1 MEKWDLKF
9 VSIFFSP
16 VFWYLAKQNQSDQSW
31 WDVNI
36 IELLCSSIDHWIW
49 IDSGKKNQIKSKSKI
64 ISKPIFHRF
73 NFIFFF
79 IFSPNFRSCIPSS
92 LKGNIF
98 PERFERVTKQCL
110 HTSINP
116 EWNVCQ
122 RSVLNTIVKCYV
134 QKDLGIWIR
143 LNMAYQ
149 ISKESWTPLFNQIM
163 VSGHFDWSLEFHGSN
178 LSLFLFP

>member
-1 MEKWDLKF
+1 MDRFMNLITYLFLLILISIKINQFNADSREEQLRIEKSRLFGVYRQKCSKYRLIK
-9 VSIFFSP
+9 VGEMLTLLN
-16 VFWYLAKQNQSDQSW
+16 YCARQS
-31 WDVNI
+31 I
-36 IELLCSSIDHWIW
+36 IE
-49 IDSGKKNQIKSKSKI
+49 SGL
-64 ISKPIFHRF
+64 
-73 NFIFFF
+73 
-79 IFSPNFRSCIPSS
+79 IP
-92 LKGNIF
+92 GNIF

-163 VSGHFDWSLEFHGSN
+163 NDCSQTIDLIKNHSIKQKQNYSQELDI
-178 LSLFLFP
+178 